1 MIMIMLDNYEDKNK
15 YILIFILESNKFS
28 LVQH

>member
-28 LVQH
+28 LIQH